1 MLLVQRY
8 DFNEMEKFGEGV
20 FMVHIG
26 LPRELAFCCVLQIV
40 GKTVQQQKLSKD
52 YSQKVQ
58 AYNSMVALKR
68 REKTKA
74 GKAKRT
80 GKSTPN

>member
-1 MLLVQRY
+1 
-8 DFNEMEKFGEGV
+8 
-20 FMVHIG
+20 
-26 LPRELAFCCVLQIV
+26 V
-40 GKTVQQQKLSKD
+40 GKTVQQQKQSKD

-74 GKAKRT
+74 GKEKRY

>member
-1 MLLVQRY
+1 MALTRG
-8 DFNEMEKFGEGV
+8 DFLAYIVALFVIIPCAV
-20 FMVHIG
+20 FC
-26 LPRELAFCCVLQIV
+26 PQIV